1 MSEFRWATKDYS
13 DRFFVGS
20 EGENGEHRRQA
31 DGWPYSVYRMAEAI
45 GRTDVVVC
53 HGIQSLDD
61 AKEICD
67 RLQGLA

>member
-1 MSEFRWATKDYS
+1 MSAFRWNSADYS

-20 EGENGEHRRQA
+20 EDEEGHHLRQA
-31 DGWPYSVYRMAEAI
+31 SGWPYSVYRMAEAI
-45 GRTDVVVC
+45 GRTDTVIC

-61 AKEICD
+61 ANEICD